1 MALQSL
7 IVAFLG
13 LAASAW
19 SLPTEVLRRATPS
32 QPTEDPF
39 YTPPAGYESS
49 APGTIL
55 ASRAPPGGIAAFS
68 IAPLH
73 VDSAWQILYRTTDSF
88 GEATSSVTTILV
100 PKNADFTKLLSYQ
113 VAEDASNPNC
123 APSYAFQLG
132 AATDGA
138 LGLMMPQLELLLI
151 ETVLAQGWVVA
162 VPDHLGPKATF
173 LANNLSGHAVLDNIR
188 AALASTKFTNISSD
202 ATVAMWGYSGGS
214 LASGF
219 AAELQ
224 PSYAPE
230 LNIVGAALGGT
241 VPQILPVINAT
252 NKGLFTGLIPS
263 GIMGLANQYP
273 EIENVINEYLLP
285 SKKADFEKARSQ
297 CLVGD
302 ITTYLGKDIYSYVT
316 NSSFLTEPAVTK
328 VLNENKMGHNAPKIP
343 LLVYKSSNDEIS
355 AVNYTDSLVS
365 QYCAAGT
372 SVEYKKDYLSE
383 HGTMAVIGA
392 PDAILWLEDRMRGV
406 PVDTGCSTSSA
417 FTSLSDP
424 STLAVL
430 GEVLV
435 NALLDLLGAP
445 PGPIMIG

>member
-1 MALQSL
+1 MALHSL
-7 IVAFLG
+7 LVVFLW
-13 LAASAW
+13 LAVSAW
-19 SLPTEVLRRATPS
+19 SLPTEILRRATPS
-32 QPTEDPF
+32 QPTADPF
-39 YTPPAGYESS
+39 YTPPAGYETS

-68 IAPLH
+68 AAPLN
-73 VDSAWQILYRTTDSF
+73 VDSAWQILFRTTDSF
-88 GEATSSVTTILV
+88 GKATAAVTTILI
-100 PKNADFTKLLSYQ
+100 PNNADYTKLLSYQ
-113 VAEDASNPNC
+113 VAEDASDPNC

-138 LGLMMPQLELLLI
+138 LGLLMPQAELLLI
-151 ETVLAQGWVVA
+151 ETALAQGWVVA
-162 VPDHLGPKATF
+162 VPDHLGLKAAF
-173 LANNLSGHAVLDNIR
+173 LANNLSGQTVLDNIR
-188 AALASTKFTNISSD
+188 AALSSTDFTKISSD

-252 NKGLFTGLIPS
+252 NKGLFTGLVPS
-263 GIMGLANQYP
+263 GIMGLANEYP
-273 EIENVINEYLLP
+273 EIDTVISEYLLP
-285 SKKADFEKARSQ
+285 SKKDAFEKARSQ

-302 ITTYLGKDIYSYVT
+302 IIDYLGQDVYSYVT
-316 NSSFLTEPAVTK
+316 NSSFLTNDAVTK
-328 VLNENKMGHNAPKIP
+328 VLNQNNMGQNAPEIP

-355 AVNYTDSLVS
+355 DVKYTDSLVS
-365 QYCAAGT
+365 TYCAAGT
-372 SVEYKKDYLSE
+372 SVEYKKDFLSE

-406 PVDTGCSTSSA
+406 PVNTSCSTSST
-417 FTSLSDP
+417 FTSLSNP

-445 PGPIMIG
+445 PGPIVIG